1 MKARAY
7 WLRVTPTVLCF
18 AAGLCF
24 GFPCHAAEYG
34 LQAYPLGAQAAMA
47 GFTPPPGVY
56 VSDSLY
62 YYAGGAGSSLRLP
75 IGLQVATGVN
85 ESVLMNATT
94 LSVVTKARIAGGS
107 LGFAATLPFGRIKV
121 DADQTF
127 TGPLGAT
134 AGGAASDVE
143 TGLGDISLTALL
155 GWQNGAHHWNLA
167 ATGFLPTGKYSPIR
181 LAFVGLNRPGVD
193 IKGAYTWLNPKKGLE
208 LSVGAGLTFNWE
220 NGDTHYKTGD
230 ELHLEAAVIQHLS
243 SGWAVGG
250 GAYQYVQIS
259 GDSGAGAK
267 LGPFKGQVTAVG
279 PLASYTFKA
288 WGRPVQLAGRWF
300 HEFGVHNRASGDSVA
315 LGIVVPLASFVP
327 PQSH

>member
-121 DADQTF
+121 DAD
-127 TGPLGAT
+127 PRRP
-134 AGGAASDVE
+134 
-143 TGLGDISLTALL
+143 SLL
-155 GWQNGAHHWNLA
+155 
-167 ATGFLPTGKYSPIR
+167 R
-181 LAFVGLNRPGVD
+181 
-193 IKGAYTWLNPKKGLE
+193 
-208 LSVGAGLTFNWE
+208 
-220 NGDTHYKTGD
+220 
-230 ELHLEAAVIQHLS
+230 
-243 SGWAVGG
+243 
-250 GAYQYVQIS
+250 
-259 GDSGAGAK
+259 
-267 LGPFKGQVTAVG
+267 
-279 PLASYTFKA
+279 
-288 WGRPVQLAGRWF
+288 
-300 HEFGVHNRASGDSVA
+300 
-315 LGIVVPLASFVP
+315 
-327 PQSH
+327 